1 MLRVALTSNCFAE
14 LKEHMGVGRKGED
27 ASPTWLVQL
36 VGLQQVPQ
44 SSNLLHLSCPWLLR
58 AAQVPSTLIR
68 QMNAAIR
75 NAAIRNTLCCTC
87 WLHRDSMLLSCGES
101 SDTIL
106 DLSRTMS
113 FTASQQ
119 AHLVRYLTP
128 AAGAARC
135 FQGKPTHSPEGQIP
149 PQSLQQ

>member
-14 LKEHMGVGRKGED
+14 LKEHVGVGRKGED
-27 ASPTWLVQL
+27 ASLTRLGQL

-44 SSNLLHLSCPWLLR
+44 SSNLLNLSCPWLLR
-58 AAQVPSTLIR
+58 AAQVPSTLIW
-68 QMNAAIR
+68 QMIAIR

-87 WLHRDSMLLSCGES
+87 WLHRDSMPLSCGES

-135 FQGKPTHSPEGQIP
+135 FQGKATHSPEGQIP
-149 PQSLQQ
+149 PQSL